1 MSRSDKAWSLGL
13 AAYVL
18 IAVATFGNAVVYF
31 KKVGEQDV
39 AQCKVESARPE
50 FCWMYK
56 SDGLLATA
64 STIVWPLYWS
74 YRFAA
79 RNDE

>member
-1 MSRSDKAWSLGL
+1 MISGDRAWSLGMTTY
-13 AAYVL
+13 AL
-18 IAVATFGNAVVYF
+18 IAIATFGNAVVHF

-39 AQCKVESARPE
+39 AQCKVERPRPE
-50 FCWMYK
+50 FCWMHK

-74 YRFAA
+74 YRFAT